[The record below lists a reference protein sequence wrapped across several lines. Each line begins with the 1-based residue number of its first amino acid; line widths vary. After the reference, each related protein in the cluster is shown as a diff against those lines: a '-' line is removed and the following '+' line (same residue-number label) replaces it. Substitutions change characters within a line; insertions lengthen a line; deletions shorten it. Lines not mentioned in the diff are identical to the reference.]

1 MAIVRPLVRPCFVV
15 LAWMGTVSCSSE
27 GSPGQPTG
35 AEVATS
41 AQVESVAPPGNR
53 PPEEPAAF
61 VDTQA
66 AVPDEVSDPAVTAPA
81 SAAPRLADMGP
92 WCFPKAIGAAGAC
105 IETSACASLG
115 GHVSTPG
122 LCAGPANVA
131 CCTEEPHVETRPP
144 AGWVGVP
151 QAHVTSEMTA
161 WALMVVAS
169 PGAYPMGSKTTRA
182 FGRRQVMARVEWHPP
197 DLGHGVVHRGV
208 TLYEPV

>member
-1 MAIVRPLVRPCFVV
+1 MIVRPFVRRCAIV
-15 LAWMGTVSCSSE
+15 LASMAAAACSSE
-27 GSPGQPTG
+27 GAPGRPTG
-35 AEVATS
+35 SDIAASTPAEPVA
-41 AQVESVAPPGNR
+41 R
-53 PPEEPAAF
+53 PADRLQEPVAF

-66 AVPDEVSDPAVTAPA
+66 AAADEVIDPAVTSPA

-92 WCFPKAIGAAGAC
+92 WCFPKAIGVPGAC
-105 IETSACASLG
+105 IETAACASLG

-169 PGAYPMGSKTTRA
+169 PAAYPMGSKTTRA
-182 FGRRQVMARVEWHPP
+182 FGARQVMARVEWHPP